1 MEGNLNFVF
10 LVDDNGHDEE
20 LYENLVK
27 CDAIMVAIGQENEV
41 LYCKSTAIQ
50 TWLFGYEMTDVI
62 MVFCKHNILIL
73 ASKKKIDFLKTI
85 ESGKENE
92 ESVPPVTLLVRD
104 KTDKDGANF
113 DKLLMAIE
121 NSGGGKCLG
130 SFIKD
135 KFPGEFTV
143 EWQKRL
149 DGKKFQIIDISIPI
163 AYIMATKDD
172 QEINLMTKSA
182 MLTCELYTK
191 YLKEELTRIIDE
203 DRKVRHIK
211 LTEGVEQASQNK
223 KYIKNVDTTQVE
235 LCYPAIIQSGG
246 QYNLKFSATSDKN
259 NLHFGTITCSVGL
272 RYRQYCSNIVRTL
285 LVNPTEEQKK
295 HYEFLLSIQDAIL
308 ERLRPGAIL
317 SDIYQMAADM
327 VTKYDRKLVEK
338 FTRNCGFIMGI
349 EFRESSLQIAP
360 KSTAIVKRGM
370 IFNVSLGLS
379 NLENREAQDEQ
390 SKIYALFIGDTV
402 LVKDDKQPAQI
413 LTQSKKKLKNIAIII
428 RDDDEDEEEEQEQD
442 DKMDD
447 VVKDALQSRGRRTA
461 VIDTKLR

>member
-1 MEGNLNFVF
+1 
-10 LVDDNGHDEE
+10 
-20 LYENLVK
+20 
-27 CDAIMVAIGQENEV
+27 MVSIGQENEV
-41 LYCKSTAIQ
+41 LYCKSSAIQ

-62 MVFCKHNILIL
+62 MVFCKRSIFIL
-73 ASKKKIDFLKTI
+73 ASKKKVDFLKTI

-104 KTDKDGANF
+104 KSDKDASNF
-113 DKLLMAIE
+113 EKLLNSIE
-121 NSGGGKCLG
+121 NSSTGKNLG
-130 SFIKD
+130 AFIRD

-149 DGKKFQIIDISIPI
+149 DGKKFNVIDISIPI

-172 QEINLMTKSA
+172 HEINLITKSA

-223 KYIKNVDTTQVE
+223 KYIKNVDTSQVE

-246 QYNLKFSATSDKN
+246 QYNLKFSASSDSKI
-259 NLHFGTITCSVGL
+259 LHFGTITCSVGL

-295 HYEFLLSIQDAIL
+295 HYEFLLTVQEVIL
-308 ERLRPGAIL
+308 DRLKPGANL
-317 SDIYQMAADM
+317 ADIYQTAVDM
-327 VTKYDRKLVEK
+327 VAKYDRKLVDK

-360 KSTAIVKRGM
+360 KSMAIVKRGM
-370 IFNVSLGLS
+370 VFNVSLGLA
-379 NLENREAQDEQ
+379 NLENREAPDEQ

-402 LVKDDKQPAQI
+402 LVKDDKQPATI
-413 LTQSKKKLKNIAIII
+413 LTQSKRKLKNIAIII
-428 RDDDEDEEEEQEQD
+428 KDDDEEEEEEEEQE

-461 VIDTKLR
+461 VIDTKLRVS

>member
-1 MEGNLNFVF
+1 
-10 LVDDNGHDEE
+10 
-20 LYENLVK
+20 
-27 CDAIMVAIGQENEV
+27 MVSIGQENEV
-41 LYCKSTAIQ
+41 LYCKSSAIQ

-62 MVFCKHNILIL
+62 MVFCKRSIFIL
-73 ASKKKIDFLKTI
+73 ASKKKVDFLKII

-104 KTDKDGANF
+104 KSDKDASNF
-113 DKLLMAIE
+113 EKLLNSIE
-121 NSGGGKCLG
+121 NSSTGKNLG
-130 SFIKD
+130 AFIRD

-149 DGKKFQIIDISIPI
+149 DGKKFNVIDISIPI

-172 QEINLMTKSA
+172 HEINLITKSA

-223 KYIKNVDTTQVE
+223 KYIKNVDTSQVE

-246 QYNLKFSATSDKN
+246 QYNLKFSASSDSKI
-259 NLHFGTITCSVGL
+259 LHFGTITCSVGL

-295 HYEFLLSIQDAIL
+295 HYEFLLTVQEVIL
-308 ERLRPGAIL
+308 DRLKPGANL
-317 SDIYQMAADM
+317 ADIYQTAVDM
-327 VTKYDRKLVEK
+327 VAKYDRKLVDK

-360 KSTAIVKRGM
+360 KSMAIVKRGM
-370 IFNVSLGLS
+370 VFNVSLGLA
-379 NLENREAQDEQ
+379 NLENREAPDEQ

-402 LVKDDKQPAQI
+402 LVKDDKQPATI

-428 RDDDEDEEEEQEQD
+428 KDDDDEEEEEEEQE

-461 VIDTKLR
+461 VIDTKLRVS

>member
-1 MEGNLNFVF
+1 
-10 LVDDNGHDEE
+10 
-20 LYENLVK
+20 
-27 CDAIMVAIGQENEV
+27 MVSIGQENEV
-41 LYCKSTAIQ
+41 LYCKSSAIQ

-62 MVFCKHNILIL
+62 MVFCKRSIFIL
-73 ASKKKIDFLKTI
+73 ASKKKVDFLKTI

-104 KTDKDGANF
+104 KSDKDASNF
-113 DKLLMAIE
+113 EKLLNSIE
-121 NSGGGKCLG
+121 NSSTGKNLG
-130 SFIKD
+130 AFIRD

-149 DGKKFQIIDISIPI
+149 DGKKFNVIDISIPI

-172 QEINLMTKSA
+172 HEINLITKSA

-223 KYIKNVDTTQVE
+223 KYIKNVDTSQVE

-246 QYNLKFSATSDKN
+246 QYNLKFSASSDSKI
-259 NLHFGTITCSVGL
+259 LHFGTITCSVGL

-295 HYEFLLSIQDAIL
+295 HYEFLLTVQEVIL
-308 ERLRPGAIL
+308 DRLKPGANL
-317 SDIYQMAADM
+317 ADIYQTAVDM
-327 VTKYDRKLVEK
+327 VAKYDRKLVDK

-360 KSTAIVKRGM
+360 KSMAIVKRGM
-370 IFNVSLGLS
+370 VFNVSLGLA
-379 NLENREAQDEQ
+379 NLENREAPDEQ

-402 LVKDDKQPAQI
+402 LVKDDKQPATI

-428 RDDDEDEEEEQEQD
+428 KDDDDEEEEEEEQE

-461 VIDTKLR
+461 VIDTKLRVS